1 MKEIMRFVVSVQAVP
16 DFHKPAIRRNP
27 FKLAAVYVLKEM
39 EAGNI
44 IICGR
49 QESIAGTIGVS
60 QQAVSLALKKG
71 RKEIKGWHIEKK
83 PRVYLAL
90 KHDGDTILLC
100 KSKRGEFYTM
110 DGQLY
115 PEESMVKDGII
126 DMTGPFYCNK
136 WDEIMEQMMPSEIDD
151 K

>member
-27 FKLAAVYVLKEM
+27 VKLESEYVLEEM
-39 EAGNI
+39 ETGRIAL
-44 IICGR
+44 CGR
-49 QESIAGTIGVS
+49 QESIADIIGIS

-83 PRVYLAL
+83 PRVYLAMKL
-90 KHDGDTILLC
+90 DGETILLC

-110 DGQLY
+110 DGQPY
-115 PEESMVKDGII
+115 SEENVVKDYI
-126 DMTGPFYCNK
+126 DMTVPFYCNK
-136 WDEIMEQMMPSEIDD
+136 WDKITEQAISSEVDD

>member
-16 DFHKPAIRRNP
+16 DFHKPAIRRSP
-27 FKLAAVYVLKEM
+27 VKLAAVYVLEEM
-39 EAGNI
+39 EPGSVL
-44 IICGR
+44 ICGR

-90 KHDGDTILLC
+90 KLDGETILLC
-100 KSKRGEFYTM
+100 KGKRGEFYTM
-110 DGQLY
+110 DGQPY
-115 PEESMVKDGII
+115 SEASVVKDSII

-136 WDEIMEQMMPSEIDD
+136 WDKIMEQAMPSKVDSE
-151 K
+151 

>member
-1 MKEIMRFVVSVQAVP
+1 MKEIMRFVVSVQAVQ
-16 DFHKPAIRRNP
+16 DFPKPAINHNP
-27 FKLAAVYVLKEM
+27 VKLESVYVLE
-39 EAGNI
+39 EIETGSVL
-44 IICGR
+44 ICGR

-60 QQAVSLALKKG
+60 QQAVSLALQKG
-71 RKEIKGWHIEKK
+71 RKEIKGWHIGKK

-100 KSKRGEFYTM
+100 KSKRDEFYTM
-110 DGQLY
+110 DGQPY
-115 PEESMVKDGII
+115 SKENVVKDGII

-136 WDEIMEQMMPSEIDD
+136 WNEIMEQAMPSEVDD

>member
-1 MKEIMRFVVSVQAVP
+1 MRFVVSVQAVP
-16 DFHKPAIRRNP
+16 YFHKPAIRRSP
-27 FKLAAVYVLKEM
+27 VKLAAVYVLEEM
-39 EAGNI
+39 EPGSVL
-44 IICGR
+44 ICGR

-90 KHDGDTILLC
+90 KLDGETILLC
-100 KSKRGEFYTM
+100 KGKRGEFYTM
-110 DGQLY
+110 DGQPY
-115 PEESMVKDGII
+115 SEASVVKDSII

-136 WDEIMEQMMPSEIDD
+136 WDKIMEQAMPSEVDSE
-151 K
+151 

>member
-16 DFHKPAIRRNP
+16 DFHKPAIRRSP
-27 FKLAAVYVLKEM
+27 VKLAAVYVLEEM
-39 EAGNI
+39 ETGSVL
-44 IICGR
+44 ICGR

-90 KHDGDTILLC
+90 KLDGETILLC
-100 KSKRGEFYTM
+100 KGKRGEFYTM
-110 DGQLY
+110 DGQPY
-115 PEESMVKDGII
+115 SEASVVKDSII

-136 WDEIMEQMMPSEIDD
+136 WDKIMEQAMPSEVDSE
-151 K
+151 

>member
-16 DFHKPAIRRNP
+16 DFHKPAIRRSP
-27 FKLAAVYVLKEM
+27 VKLAAVYVLEEM
-39 EAGNI
+39 EPGSVL
-44 IICGR
+44 ICGR

-90 KHDGDTILLC
+90 KLDGETILLC
-100 KSKRGEFYTM
+100 KGKRGEFYTM
-110 DGQLY
+110 DGQPY
-115 PEESMVKDGII
+115 SEASVVKDGVI

-136 WDEIMEQMMPSEIDD
+136 WDKIMEQAMPSEVDSE
-151 K
+151 

>member
-27 FKLAAVYVLKEM
+27 VKLDSVYVLEEM
-39 EAGNI
+39 EPGSVL
-44 IICGR
+44 ICGR

-90 KHDGDTILLC
+90 KLDGETILLC
-100 KSKRGEFYTM
+100 KGKRGEFYTM
-110 DGQLY
+110 DGQPY
-115 PEESMVKDGII
+115 SEASVVKDGVI

-136 WDEIMEQMMPSEIDD
+136 WNKIMGQMMPSEVD

>member
-16 DFHKPAIRRNP
+16 DFHKPAIRRSP
-27 FKLAAVYVLKEM
+27 VKLAAVYVLEEM
-39 EAGNI
+39 EPGSVL
-44 IICGR
+44 ICGR

-90 KHDGDTILLC
+90 KLDGETILLC
-100 KSKRGEFYTM
+100 KGKRGELYTM
-110 DGQLY
+110 DGQSY
-115 PEESMVKDGII
+115 SEASVVKDSII

-136 WDEIMEQMMPSEIDD
+136 WDKIMEQAMPSEVDN

>member
-27 FKLAAVYVLKEM
+27 VKLESEYVLEEM
-39 EAGNI
+39 ETGRIAL
-44 IICGR
+44 CGR
-49 QESIAGTIGVS
+49 QESIADIIGIS

-90 KHDGDTILLC
+90 KLDGETILLC
-100 KSKRGEFYTM
+100 KGKRGEFYTM
-110 DGQLY
+110 DGQPY
-115 PEESMVKDGII
+115 SEENVVKDSI
-126 DMTGPFYCNK
+126 DMTVYFYCNK
-136 WDEIMEQMMPSEIDD
+136 WDKIMEQAIPSEVND

>member
-16 DFHKPAIRRNP
+16 DFHKPAIRRSP
-27 FKLAAVYVLKEM
+27 AKLAAVYVLEEM
-39 EAGNI
+39 ETGNVS
-44 IICGR
+44 ICGH

-90 KHDGDTILLC
+90 KHDGETILLC

-110 DGQLY
+110 DGQPY
-115 PEESMVKDGII
+115 SEENVVKDGII
-126 DMTGPFYCNK
+126 DMTVPFYCNK
-136 WDEIMEQMMPSEIDD
+136 WNKIMEQMMPSEANDE
-151 K
+151 

>member
-16 DFHKPAIRRNP
+16 DFHKPAIRRSP
-27 FKLAAVYVLKEM
+27 VKLAAVYVLEEM
-39 EAGNI
+39 ETGSI
-44 IICGR
+44 LICGR

-90 KHDGDTILLC
+90 KLDGETILLC
-100 KSKRGEFYTM
+100 KGKRGEFYTM
-110 DGQLY
+110 DGQPY
-115 PEESMVKDGII
+115 SEASVVKDGVI

-136 WDEIMEQMMPSEIDD
+136 WNKIMEQAMPSEVDD

>member
-1 MKEIMRFVVSVQAVP
+1 MRFVVSVQAVP
-16 DFHKPAIRRNP
+16 DFHKPAIRRSP
-27 FKLAAVYVLKEM
+27 VKLAAVYVLEEM
-39 EAGNI
+39 EPGSVL
-44 IICGR
+44 ICGR

-90 KHDGDTILLC
+90 KLDGETILLC
-100 KSKRGEFYTM
+100 KGKRGEFYTM
-110 DGQLY
+110 DGQPY
-115 PEESMVKDGII
+115 SEASVVKDSII

-136 WDEIMEQMMPSEIDD
+136 WDKIMEQAMPSKVDSE
-151 K
+151 

>member
-16 DFHKPAIRRNP
+16 DFHKPAIRRSP
-27 FKLAAVYVLKEM
+27 VKLAAVYVLEEM
-39 EAGNI
+39 EPGSVL
-44 IICGR
+44 ICGR

-90 KHDGDTILLC
+90 KLDGETILLC
-100 KSKRGEFYTM
+100 KGKRGEFYTM
-110 DGQLY
+110 DGQPY
-115 PEESMVKDGII
+115 SEASVVKDSII

-136 WDEIMEQMMPSEIDD
+136 WDKIMEQAMPSEVDSE
-151 K
+151 

>member
-1 MKEIMRFVVSVQAVP
+1 MKEIIRFVVSVQEVQ
-16 DFHKPAIRRNP
+16 DFPKPAIRRNP

-90 KHDGDTILLC
+90 KLDGETILLC
-100 KSKRGEFYTM
+100 KGKRGELYTM
-110 DGQLY
+110 DGQPYSEASVL
-115 PEESMVKDGII
+115 KDSII
-126 DMTGPFYCNK
+126 DMTGTFYCNK
-136 WDEIMEQMMPSEIDD
+136 WNKSTEQMMPSEVYD

>member
-1 MKEIMRFVVSVQAVP
+1 MRFVVSVQAVP
-16 DFHKPAIRRNP
+16 DFHKPAIRRSP
-27 FKLAAVYVLKEM
+27 VKLAAVYVLEEM
-39 EAGNI
+39 EPGSVL
-44 IICGR
+44 ICGR

-90 KHDGDTILLC
+90 KLDGETILLC
-100 KSKRGEFYTM
+100 KGKRGEFYTM
-110 DGQLY
+110 DGQPY
-115 PEESMVKDGII
+115 SEASVVKDSII

-136 WDEIMEQMMPSEIDD
+136 WDKIMEQAIPSEVDSE
-151 K
+151 

>member
-1 MKEIMRFVVSVQAVP
+1 MRFVVSVQAVP
-16 DFHKPAIRRNP
+16 DFHKPAIRRSP
-27 FKLAAVYVLKEM
+27 VKLAAVYVLEEM
-39 EAGNI
+39 EPGSVL
-44 IICGR
+44 ICGR

-90 KHDGDTILLC
+90 KLDGETILLC
-100 KSKRGEFYTM
+100 KGKRGEFYTM
-110 DGQLY
+110 DGQPY
-115 PEESMVKDGII
+115 SEASVVKDSII

-136 WDEIMEQMMPSEIDD
+136 WDKIMEQAMPSEVDSE
-151 K
+151 

>member
-1 MKEIMRFVVSVQAVP
+1 MKEIMRFVVSVQEVQ
-16 DFHKPAIRRNP
+16 DFHKPAIMRNP
-27 FKLAAVYVLKEM
+27 VKLESVYVLEEM
-39 EAGNI
+39 ETGSVS
-44 IICGR
+44 ICGR
-49 QESIAGTIGVS
+49 QESIADTIGVS
-60 QQAVSLALKKG
+60 QQAVSLALQKG

-110 DGQLY
+110 DGQPY
-115 PEESMVKDGII
+115 PEASVVKDSII

>member
-27 FKLAAVYVLKEM
+27 VKLDSLYVLEEM
-39 EAGNI
+39 ETGNVS
-44 IICGR
+44 ICGR

-90 KHDGDTILLC
+90 KLDGETILLC
-100 KSKRGEFYTM
+100 KGKRGEFYMM
-110 DGQLY
+110 DGQPY
-115 PEESMVKDGII
+115 SEASVVKDGVI

-136 WDEIMEQMMPSEIDD
+136 WDKIMEQAMPSEVDD